1 MFTVS
6 VTKVPQTTCTTLA
19 AAVPLWKVMYDVAV
33 NVRLSD
39 AHTLD
44 EAELA
49 ARTERTE
56 TKRKRAVNI
65 FGLEKR
71 KRGASKGGNETI
83 RLVLAP

>member
-1 MFTVS
+1 M
-6 VTKVPQTTCTTLA
+6 
-19 AAVPLWKVMYDVAV
+19 AV
-33 NVRLSD
+33 NLLLSD

-44 EAELA
+44 EAESA
-49 ARTERTE
+49 ARIEKTE